1 MSKQPDKE
9 PKDNWIAELDICSE
23 TLTFDFKRIY
33 ALDDDGM
40 NIALATIPFVT
51 VAAKDEI
58 GAFRVARSKLHCLGI
73 NPSSSITKLGKEQKH
88 D

>member
-9 PKDNWIAELDICSE
+9 PKDNWIAEVDICSE
-23 TLTFDFKRIY
+23 SLTFDFKRIY

-40 NIALATIPFVT
+40 LIALATIPFIT
-51 VAAKDEI
+51 VQAKDEL

-73 NPSSSITKLGKEQKH
+73 KPSSSITKLGKEQKH